1 MREQINSYLSGRA
14 SGIIDNF
21 GAKEYNWNRE
31 FGNTIRGGIAPVLVT
46 ILTSAQLRKISGLP
60 QPTASVPFSQVPH
73 MFPEKE
79 KG

>member
-1 MREQINSYLSGRA
+1 M
-14 SGIIDNF
+14 
-21 GAKEYNWNRE
+21 
-31 FGNTIRGGIAPVLVT
+31 IRGGIAPVLVT